1 MLYAAVSQAVTEA
14 AVRVHA
20 RAGIV
25 FTVNSPTPDFSGPGV
40 AALQTI
46 ANVIFAIVLGLAVI
60 GGLIAAG
67 FIVVGHIS
75 SNGRV
80 QKMGIVGLVSCISG
94 VAVAGGIAGLINWG
108 QSLKIV

>member
-1 MLYAAVSQAVTEA
+1 MNALDEALVT
-14 AVRVHA
+14 VHS
-20 RAGIV
+20 RAITAL
-25 FTVNSPTPDFSGPGV
+25 TVNNPSPDFSGPGV
-40 AALQTI
+40 SALQSI
-46 ANVIFAIVLGLAVI
+46 ANVVFAIVLTLAVI

-80 QKMGIVGLVSCISG
+80 QKMGMVGLVSCIAG

-108 QSLKIV
+108 QSLKVA

>member
-1 MLYAAVSQAVTEA
+1 MNALNEALVT
-14 AVRVHA
+14 VHA
-20 RAGIV
+20 RIV
-25 FTVNSPTPDFSGPGV
+25 TVAAVPNPSPDFSGPGV
-40 AALQTI
+40 GALQAI
-46 ANVIFAIVLGLAVI
+46 ANVVFAIVLILAII

-80 QKMGIVGLVSCISG
+80 QKAGIVGLISCIAG

-108 QSLKIV
+108 QSLHVA

>member
-1 MLYAAVSQAVTEA
+1 MNAVSEA
-14 AVRVHA
+14 LITVHS
-20 RAGIV
+20 RAINV
-25 FTVNSPTPDFSGPGV
+25 FTVNNPSPDFSGPGV
-40 AALQTI
+40 SALQSI
-46 ANVIFAIVLGLAVI
+46 ANVVFAIVLTLAVI

-80 QKMGIVGLVSCISG
+80 QKAGIVGLISCIAG

-108 QSLKIV
+108 QSLHVA

>member
-1 MLYAAVSQAVTEA
+1 MNALNEAVVI
-14 AVRVHA
+14 VHS
-20 RAGIV
+20 RTIPIL
-25 FTVNSPTPDFSGPGV
+25 TVNSPSPDFSGPGV
-40 AALQTI
+40 VALQTI
-46 ANVIFAIVLGLAVI
+46 ANVVFAIVLTLAVI

-80 QKMGIVGLVSCISG
+80 QKAGIVGLVSCIAG

-108 QSLKIV
+108 QSLHVA

>member
-1 MLYAAVSQAVTEA
+1 MNVLSEA
-14 AVRVHA
+14 IIADHA
-20 RAGIV
+20 RAIPLL
-25 FTVNSPTPDFSGPGV
+25 TVKSPTPDFSGPGV

-46 ANVIFAIVLGLAVI
+46 ANVAFAIVLSLAVI
-60 GGLIAAG
+60 GGLIAAA

-80 QKMGIVGLVSCISG
+80 QRMGITGLVSCVAG

-108 QSLKIV
+108 QSLHVA

>member
-1 MLYAAVSQAVTEA
+1 MNELNEVVTIA
-14 AVRVHA
+14 HA
-20 RAGIV
+20 RAINLL
-25 FTVNSPTPDFSGPGV
+25 TVTSPTPDFSGPGV
-40 AALQTI
+40 SALQTI
-46 ANVIFAIVLGLAVI
+46 ANVVFAIVITLAVI

-80 QKMGIVGLVSCISG
+80 QKMGIVGLISCIAG

-108 QSLKIV
+108 QSLNVA

>member
-1 MLYAAVSQAVTEA
+1 MNTLNEALVT
-14 AVRVHA
+14 VHA
-20 RAGIV
+20 RIV
-25 FTVNSPTPDFSGPGV
+25 TLAAVPNPSPDFSGPGV
-40 AALQTI
+40 GALQAI
-46 ANVIFAIVLGLAVI
+46 ANVVFAIVLILAII

-80 QKMGIVGLVSCISG
+80 QKAGIVGLISCIAG

-108 QSLKIV
+108 QSLHVA